1 MIKLDSLFIIFHR
14 SNFDWIFHCTYFCI
28 HIVERLTRSEVQI
41 MTPNTLID
49 IRKPRSFF
57 ISSPCSCILTTLLSL
72 LEPSSLLDIL
82 CLYGVTPLWTLK
94 STVRLGQNK
103 SSLMLWFFIGWA
115 ISSTTYTEIFN
126 IHGVLIK
133 NIRFHLGY
141 NQFFAIW
148 GLTVSAILWTRF

>member
-1 MIKLDSLFIIFHR
+1 
-14 SNFDWIFHCTYFCI
+14 
-28 HIVERLTRSEVQI
+28 
-41 MTPNTLID
+41 MTPKTLID

-72 LEPSSLLDIL
+72 LDTSSLFDIL
-82 CLYGVTPLWTLK
+82 CLYGVTPLWCLE
-94 STVRLGQNK
+94 STVRLAQNK

-141 NQFFAIW
+141 NHFFCDLRINFIRNFMEW
-148 GLTVSAILWTRF
+148 ILSSWISLNRHLFQYTFMDSTFIT